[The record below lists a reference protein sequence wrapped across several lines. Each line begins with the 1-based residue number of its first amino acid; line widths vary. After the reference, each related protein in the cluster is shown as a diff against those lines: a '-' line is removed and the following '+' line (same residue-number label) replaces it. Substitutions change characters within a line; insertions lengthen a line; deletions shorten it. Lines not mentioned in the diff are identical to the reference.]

1 LAKTSLARVKKIFLA
16 KKNISAKNFFAERK
30 KILSA
35 KNSSPRA
42 SRQALGEGEEFFT
55 ESKPA
60 GSRRRNSSPRVF
72 LLLSAKKF

>member
-1 LAKTSLARVKKIFLA
+1 LARVKKKFSVKKKLSA
-16 KKNISAKNFFAERK
+16 KKFFAESK
-30 KILSA
+30 KNTL
-35 KNSSPRA
+35 
-42 SRQALGEGEEFFT
+42 GEEFFT